1 VRFKQE
7 APAETPLFTSAS
19 TELATI
25 ATLQTIVPV
34 EFFKEGGSNDILTN
48 LENEVR
54 AQAAKLDISTKAGR
68 DAIASLAH
76 KVACSKKPLE
86 NLRKGL
92 TEDIRKQ
99 KEAIDA
105 EGRKADER
113 LEALKIEVRKPL
125 TDWENAEKERVA
137 NHEAAL
143 HLIED
148 EEQRAGMGW
157 TVEEIE
163 SKIALVKQ
171 IFNSRSWQEF
181 IERASKARIMAVAA
195 LEQALFRAQEAIRE
209 KEELE
214 RLRAEAA
221 ERAIK
226 EREEASARAAKEAAE
241 RRAEE
246 QARIAR
252 EAVER
257 ERQRLANERAEAE
270 ARAKQAEAEKIAAEL
285 RAEALRLAEAESYQA
300 QLEKERREAE
310 EAEERA
316 QQALR
321 DAEARAKQAEAE
333 KIAAELRAEALR
345 LAEAESYQAQL
356 EKERREAEEAEERA
370 QQALRDAE
378 ARRVA
383 EAEAAELAASAAVAK
398 AERERYAAVEA
409 ERQRVAARQKEEL
422 EEAEK
427 RAKNRAHRLKIDNEV
442 LGAIVALDIPMD
454 RAQDLLI
461 AIAKNEIPNICI
473 QY

>member
-1 VRFKQE
+1 VRLNTE
-7 APAETPLFTSAS
+7 AHAAQPTITSGS
-19 TELATI
+19 TELAIIT
-25 ATLQTIVPV
+25 TLQTIVPV
-34 EFFKEGGSNDILTN
+34 EFFKAGGSNDILTN

-68 DAIASLAH
+68 DAIASLAYR
-76 KVACSKKPLE
+76 VACSKKPLE

-252 EAVER
+252 AAAER
-257 ERQRLANERAEAE
+257 ERQRVENERIEAE

-300 QLEKERREAE
+300 QLA
-310 EAEERA
+310 
-316 QQALR
+316 
-321 DAEARAKQAEAE
+321 
-333 KIAAELRAEALR
+333 
-345 LAEAESYQAQL
+345 
-356 EKERREAEEAEERA
+356 KERREAEEAEERA

-427 RAKNRAHRLKIDNEV
+427 RAKNRAHRLKIDNEA

-461 AIAKNEIPNICI
+461 AIAKGAVPHVTIS
-473 QY
+473 Y

>member
-25 ATLQTIVPV
+25 ATLKTIVPV

-105 EGRKADER
+105 EGRQADER

-321 DAEARAKQAEAE
+321 DAEAR
-333 KIAAELRAEALR
+333 
-345 LAEAESYQAQL
+345 
-356 EKERREAEEAEERA
+356 
-370 QQALRDAE
+370 
-378 ARRVA
+378 RVA

-409 ERQRVAARQKEEL
+409 ERQRVAERQKEEL

>member
-321 DAEARAKQAEAE
+321 DAEARAKQAEA
-333 KIAAELRAEALR
+333 
-345 LAEAESYQAQL
+345 
-356 EKERREAEEAEERA
+356 
-370 QQALRDAE
+370 
-378 ARRVA
+378 
-383 EAEAAELAASAAVAK
+383 AELAASAAVAK

>member
-68 DAIASLAH
+68 DAIASLAYR
-76 KVACSKKPLE
+76 VACSKKPLE

-321 DAEARAKQAEAE
+321 DAEAR
-333 KIAAELRAEALR
+333 
-345 LAEAESYQAQL
+345 
-356 EKERREAEEAEERA
+356 
-370 QQALRDAE
+370 
-378 ARRVA
+378 RVA

>member
-1 VRFKQE
+1 MRFKQE

-321 DAEARAKQAEAE
+321 DAEAR
-333 KIAAELRAEALR
+333 
-345 LAEAESYQAQL
+345 
-356 EKERREAEEAEERA
+356 
-370 QQALRDAE
+370 
-378 ARRVA
+378 RVA

-427 RAKNRAHRLKIDNEV
+427 RAKNRAHRLKIDNEA

-461 AIAKNEIPNICI
+461 AIAKGAVPHVTIS
-473 QY
+473 Y

>member
-321 DAEARAKQAEAE
+321 DAEAR
-333 KIAAELRAEALR
+333 
-345 LAEAESYQAQL
+345 
-356 EKERREAEEAEERA
+356 
-370 QQALRDAE
+370 
-378 ARRVA
+378 RVA

>member
-1 VRFKQE
+1 MRLKQE

-321 DAEARAKQAEAE
+321 DAEAR
-333 KIAAELRAEALR
+333 
-345 LAEAESYQAQL
+345 
-356 EKERREAEEAEERA
+356 
-370 QQALRDAE
+370 
-378 ARRVA
+378 RVA

>member
-1 VRFKQE
+1 VRLNTE
-7 APAETPLFTSAS
+7 AHAAQPTITSGS

-25 ATLQTIVPV
+25 TTLQTIVPV
-34 EFFKEGGSNDILTN
+34 EFFKAGGSNDILTN

-68 DAIASLAH
+68 DAIASLAYR
-76 KVACSKKPLE
+76 VACSKKPLE

-113 LEALKIEVRKPL
+113 IEALKIEVRKPL

-137 NHEAAL
+137 AHEQELQEIANAGPYTLTNWSVLSVEAMRDRLREIETDPRDWQEFATRAAQTKAYAKAQILQAVEAKEAHEAA
-143 HLIED
+143 
-148 EEQRAGMGW
+148 
-157 TVEEIE
+157 
-163 SKIALVKQ
+163 
-171 IFNSRSWQEF
+171 
-181 IERASKARIMAVAA
+181 RI
-195 LEQALFRAQEAIRE
+195 
-209 KEELE
+209 ELE

-226 EREEASARAAKEAAE
+226 EREEAAAKAAQEAAE

-252 EAVER
+252 EAAER
-257 ERQRLANERAEAE
+257 ERQRVENERIEAE

-300 QLEKERREAE
+300 QLA
-310 EAEERA
+310 
-316 QQALR
+316 
-321 DAEARAKQAEAE
+321 
-333 KIAAELRAEALR
+333 
-345 LAEAESYQAQL
+345 
-356 EKERREAEEAEERA
+356 KERREAEEAEERA

-427 RAKNRAHRLKIDNEV
+427 RAKNRAHRLKIDNEA

-461 AIAKNEIPNICI
+461 AIAKGAVPHVTIS
-473 QY
+473 Y